1 MKKLDIDTIFKIIT
15 VIIAILTFIFV
26 SWSVIYGIIYC
37 QKYIYAPIAEVPT
50 ICIIKH
56 YEL

>member
-1 MKKLDIDTIFKIIT
+1 MKKLNIDTIFKIIT

-26 SWSVIYGIIYC
+26 SWFIIYTIMYC

-50 ICIIKH
+50 ICIIR
-56 YEL
+56 